1 MQHPI
6 NGKVRL
12 AGPVKRLYCSF
23 FRRSNPVGWADYHT
37 VAERSGGWWVHCHG
51 LQRRIG
57 FDLELTGVPKDL
69 RQEALRLLIGI
80 VRTLRRQG
88 KIAPDR
94 DFGGRFSGSQQSF
107 SQALTF
113 RKSSRTDD
121 DHKGMMRVVDL
132 GQPLHSGFPVRL
144 FAAHLV
150 ARGQSQTDAKKAEK
164 LFRRAIA
171 LFPGEVSDA
180 SDSAD
185 YDPAAGDITGLQIK
199 SNLGGYL
206 GLALALRARTRAPE
220 ACAAATEAIARCPD
234 WALLYRDHFILTDDR
249 KDAYQ
254 EFWRDLDILGTASR
268 HRPALPVAGPTATTG
283 GNSGGFGARTR
294 PIRRI

>member
-23 FRRSNPVGWADYHT
+23 FKRSNPLGWADYHT

-51 LQRRIG
+51 KKRRIG
-57 FDLELTGVPKDL
+57 FDLEFTGVPKDL
-69 RQEALRLLIGI
+69 RKEALRLLIGI
-80 VRTLRRQG
+80 IRTLRG
-88 KIAPDR
+88 HGEIAPDR
-94 DFGGRFSGSQQSF
+94 DFGGRFSGSLQSF
-107 SQALTF
+107 SQAVTF
-113 RKSSRTDD
+113 RNSSRIDA
-121 DHKGMMRVVDL
+121 DHKGMIRVVDI
-132 GQPLHSGFPVRL
+132 GQPLHSGFPARL

-164 LFRRAIA
+164 LFRKAID

-180 SDSAD
+180 AGSAD
-185 YDPAAGDITGLQIK
+185 YDPAAGDITGLQVK

-206 GLALALRARTRAPE
+206 GLALALRAQNRTPD

-234 WALLYRDHFILTDDR
+234 WALLYRDHFVQTDDR
-249 KDAYQ
+249 KDTYQ
-254 EFWRDLDILGTASR
+254 EFWRDLDILGIASR
-268 HRPALPVAGPTATTG
+268 HQPASQAVESVAETG
-283 GNSGGFGARTR
+283 GNGGGFGARTR
-294 PIRRI
+294 PVRRI

>member
-12 AGPVKRLYCSF
+12 AGPVKRLYCKF
-23 FRRSNPVGWADYHT
+23 FKPSNPLGWADYHM

-51 LQRRIG
+51 LKRRIG
-57 FDLELTGVPKDL
+57 FDLEITGVPKDL
-69 RQEALRLLIGI
+69 RKEALRMLTGI
-80 VRTLRRQG
+80 IRTLRKQG

-94 DFGGRFSGSQQSF
+94 DFGGHFSGSRQSF
-107 SQALTF
+107 SQAATF

-121 DHKGMMRVVDL
+121 DHKEIIRIVDM

-164 LFRRAIA
+164 LFRRAID
-171 LFPGEVSDA
+171 LSPGEVSTSADG
-180 SDSAD
+180 AD
-185 YDPAAGDITGLQIK
+185 YDPAAGDITGLQLK

-206 GLALALRARTRAPE
+206 GLALALRAQNRAPD
-220 ACAAATEAIARCPD
+220 ACAAATEAIARCPG
-234 WALLYRDHFILTDDR
+234 WAQLYRDYFIQTDDR
-249 KDAYQ
+249 KDTYQ
-254 EFWRDLDILGTASR
+254 EFWRSLDILSIASR
-268 HRPALPVAGPTATTG
+268 HQPELKAPGPAAGGG
-283 GNSGGFGARTR
+283 GNGGGFGARTR
-294 PIRRI
+294 PVRRI